1 MIKMEVTKMKLTKE
15 NIRDFI
21 LGSTE
26 AQEVLMVN
34 RQRLNALVQAGKLQ
48 PIKELKKELLFWAP
62 DVEALKKEM
71 AKDSRTNLYKAA
83 N

>member
-1 MIKMEVTKMKLTKE
+1 MKLTKE

-48 PIKELKKELLFWAP
+48 PGICTKFP
-62 DVEALKKEM
+62 GRVV
-71 AKDSRTNLYKAA
+71 
-83 N
+83 